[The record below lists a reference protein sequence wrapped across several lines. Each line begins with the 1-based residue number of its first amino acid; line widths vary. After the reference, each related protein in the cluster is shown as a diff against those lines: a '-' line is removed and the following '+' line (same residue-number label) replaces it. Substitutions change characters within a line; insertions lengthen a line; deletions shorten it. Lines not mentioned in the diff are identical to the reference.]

1 MYTIIRIEDINTGN
15 GMFNSDK
22 GITDFD
28 NTKNMYKLH
37 AKLNPPFEDGINR
50 EEDDFCAFSSM
61 EAFNNNTIPEE
72 LKWLLINHTQFQV
85 LLLNVSTCKIGNSGY
100 QVCYK
105 KKDIITQQNI
115 TSLFI

>member
-1 MYTIIRIEDINTGN
+1 MYTIIRIEDVNTGK
-15 GMFNSDK
+15 GMYNSDK
-22 GITDFD
+22 GIADFD
-28 NTKNMYKLH
+28 NTKNMCKLH
-37 AKLNPPFEDGINR
+37 KILPNPYRDGI
-50 EEDDFCAFSSM
+50 ELEKDDFCAFSSM